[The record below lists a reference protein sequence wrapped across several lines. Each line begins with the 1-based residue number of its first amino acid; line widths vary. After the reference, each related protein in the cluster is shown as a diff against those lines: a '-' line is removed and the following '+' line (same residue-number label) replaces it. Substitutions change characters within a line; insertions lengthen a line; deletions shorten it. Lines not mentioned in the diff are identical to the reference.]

1 MDRDRP
7 RERVAEA
14 RLGEGGA
21 KVPYPIRIRRLEVVG
36 TRTITPTMLRL
47 TLGGR
52 DLEGFE
58 SHSVVD
64 EHVKIVFPEPDG
76 ELRIP
81 EPNGVMLHWPRPM
94 PPTRDYTVRRH
105 DPRTGELDLDVVLH
119 PGGLAS
125 EWASRV
131 GPGEPVWVA
140 GPPAGLVVPERY
152 DRYLLA
158 GDTTALPAIAR
169 WLESMPPSAR
179 GWVFVEVADASEE
192 VDLAAPEGVAVT
204 WVHRDG
210 VAAGRS
216 DVLARAVRGVEVP
229 AGGSVYV
236 WVAGEAGSIKP
247 LRRWVRDDLGLTP
260 ADVSITGY
268 WKLGLSMFDEDH
280 NPGEDEDEDHGH
292 GHGHGHDDHDGE
304 VAAASS

>member
-14 RLGEGGA
+14 RRGEGGA
-21 KVPYPIRIRRLEVVG
+21 KVPYPIRIRRLEVTG
-36 TRTITPTMLRL
+36 TRRVGPAMLRL
-47 TLGGR
+47 TLGGPE
-52 DLEGFE
+52 LAGFE

-64 EHVKIVFPEPDG
+64 EHVKLVFPDDDG
-76 ELRIP
+76 GLRLP
-81 EPNGVMLHWPRPM
+81 EANGLMLFWPKPM

-105 DPRTGELDLDVVLH
+105 DPDTGELDLDFVLH

-125 EWASRV
+125 EWASRAKV
-131 GPGEPVWVA
+131 GEPVWVA

-152 DRYLLA
+152 DHYLLA
-158 GDTTALPAIAR
+158 GDTTALPAIER
-169 WLESMPPSAR
+169 WVGNMPATAR

-192 VDLAAPEGVAVT
+192 TELRAPAGVTVTWLHREGVQ
-204 WVHRDG
+204 
-210 VAAGRS
+210 AGRS
-216 DVLARAVRGVEVP
+216 TVLADAVQTVSVP
-229 AGGSVYV
+229 PGESVYV

-247 LRRWVRDDLGLTP
+247 LRRWVRDDLGLPP

-280 NPGEDEDEDHGH
+280 NPGEGEEAHGH
-292 GHGHGHDDHDGE
+292 GHGHAH
-304 VAAASS
+304 